1 MPRIG
6 PDRELKRAVEAYW
19 AGRAD
24 AASVENVART
34 IRAANWQRQRS
45 AGIDHIPSNDFSL
58 YDQMLDTTCLV
69 GALPERFGF
78 TGDEVDLDTYFA
90 LARGGDGPDGAGP
103 IHPLEMTKW
112 FDTNYHYL
120 VPELGPDTAFRVA
133 SRKPVAELE
142 EALALGIPTRP
153 VLIGPVT
160 YLLLAKSE
168 VAGFAALDLL
178 DRLLPVYEQVLRALE
193 AAGAEWVQ
201 FDEPGLA
208 TDLGD
213 TERSAYRRA
222 YEALASASGC
232 RLLLATYFGG
242 LGDNTALALSLP
254 VDGVHVDLVRDP
266 GQLDAVVDRLRP
278 DRVLSVGVVDGRNVW
293 RNDLSRTFDL
303 LGAGPRG
310 EATDQAHGQ
319 DQRHQRPLGPDLRL
333 QRPVAAQHDSGAGRA
348 TSPLE
353 PFEAEPIGEVSDQA
367 RWLVAA
373 QPHDS
378 GAKAGTSPLEPF
390 EGLDGRLGD
399 RLWVAPSCSLLHVPY
414 DVGTEPDLDPQIR
427 SRLAFA
433 AQKLDEV
440 ATLARG
446 LSHGPAAVSADVAVS
461 DTVVRDRRET
471 VEGPNLSQE
480 LADGANS
487 CDGLG
492 VRAGEAGRRVAA
504 RTTEDAARHSPYED
518 RRPAQQAALALPPL
532 PTTTIGSFPQTPE
545 IRRARQQHI
554 VGTLSDEGYRR
565 FCEGE
570 IEHVI
575 RAQEAIG
582 LDVLVHG
589 EPERNDMVQYFGER
603 LSGFATTRNAWVQSY
618 GSRCVRPP
626 ILHGDVERPEPMTVD
641 WMTYAQSLT
650 PSPVKGMLTG
660 PVTILQWSFVRDDQ
674 PRADTC
680 RQIAFAIR
688 DEVTDL
694 ERAGIGIIQVDEP
707 ALREGLP
714 LRPGERDGYL
724 AWATEC
730 FRLATSGVSDR
741 TQIHTHMCYADFGD
755 ILDAVRALDADVIS
769 LEAARSGFDMIDRLA
784 DHRYPA
790 GVGPGVYDIHA
801 PHVPTEQEMVAV
813 IERAA
818 QVLPLDQLW
827 VNPDCGL
834 KTRGWD
840 EASKALTNMVLA
852 AERCR
857 RTLP

>member
-1 MPRIG
+1 MAKSTNLGMPRIG
-6 PDRELKRAVEAYW
+6 ADRELKRAVEAYW
-19 AGRAD
+19 AGRSD
-24 AASVENVART
+24 AASVGEVART
-34 IRAANWQRQRS
+34 IRAANWRRQRA
-45 AGIDHIPSNDFSL
+45 AGIDRIPSNDFSL

-69 GALPERFGF
+69 GALPERFGS

-90 LARGGDGPDGAGP
+90 LARGRDEV
-103 IHPLEMTKW
+103 HPLEMTKW

-120 VPELGPDTAFRVA
+120 VPELGPDTTFRPA

-142 EALALGIPTRP
+142 EALALGIETRP

-160 YLLLAKSE
+160 YLLLAKPE
-168 VAGFAALDLL
+168 VAGFAPLDLL
-178 DRLLPVYEQVLRALE
+178 DRLLPVYARVLGDLE
-193 AAGAEWVQ
+193 AAGADWVQ
-201 FDEPGLA
+201 LDEPALA

-213 TERSAYRRA
+213 AERTAYRRA
-222 YEALASASGC
+222 YEALAAASGC
-232 RLLLATYFGG
+232 RLLLTTFFGG
-242 LGDNTALALSLP
+242 LGDATGLALGLP

-266 GQLDAVVDRLRP
+266 GQLDAVADGLGP
-278 DRVLSVGVVDGRNVW
+278 DRILSVGVVDGRNVW

-303 LGAGPRG
+303 LG
-310 EATDQAHGQ
+310 D
-319 DQRHQRPLGPDLRL
+319 LGD
-333 QRPVAAQHDSGAGRA
+333 
-348 TSPLE
+348 
-353 PFEAEPIGEVSDQA
+353 
-367 RWLVAA
+367 
-373 QPHDS
+373 
-378 GAKAGTSPLEPF
+378 
-390 EGLDGRLGD
+390 RLGD
-399 RLWVAPSCSLLHVPY
+399 RLWVGPSCSLLHVPY
-414 DVGTEPDLDPQIR
+414 DVGAEPDLDPQVAGW
-427 SRLAFA
+427 LAFA
-433 AQKLDEV
+433 GQKLDEV

-446 LSHGPAAVSADVAVS
+446 LTDGRDAVSPEVAAS
-461 DTVVRDRRET
+461 DAVVRDRRET
-471 VEGPNLSQE
+471 VAARRGASRRG
-480 LADGANS
+480 DGAAR
-487 CDGLG
+487 
-492 VRAGEAGRRVAA
+492 RA
-504 RTTEDAARHSPYED
+504 PYGD
-518 RRPAQQAALALPPL
+518 RRPAQREALGLPPL

-545 IRRARQQHI
+545 IRRARQRH
-554 VGTLSDEGYRR
+554 VAGTLSDEGYRR

-626 ILHGDVERPEPMTVD
+626 ILHGDVERPQPMTVD
-641 WMTYAQSLT
+641 WTTYAQSLT

-680 RQIAFAIR
+680 RQIALAIR
-688 DEVTDL
+688 DEVADL

-714 LRPGERDGYL
+714 LRRGDWDGYL

-730 FRLATSGVSDR
+730 FRLATSGVADR

-755 ILDAVRALDADVIS
+755 ILDAVRSLDADVIS

-784 DHRYPA
+784 GHGYPA

-801 PHVPTEQEMVAV
+801 PHVPTEDEMAAV

-818 QVLPLDQLW
+818 QVLPVDRLW

-840 EASKALTNMVLA
+840 EVSKALTNMVLA
-852 AERCR
+852 ARRSR
-857 RTLP
+857 RTLS